1 MDKLWL
7 TCSPRGGTLS
17 LFIALER
24 SPPSSSL
31 VTHACEEK
39 IKISNWWTS
48 CWGDWGGGG
57 SKAPETPHA
66 VIGHQP
72 STNELCLRCASA
84 TLNKAVS
91 QLSIIFTF
99 HSLHKL
105 FKNASCP
112 EELCVYLD

>member
-1 MDKLWL
+1 MPVKRKSKSV
-7 TCSPRGGTLS
+7 TGGRVVGET
-17 LFIALER
+17 
-24 SPPSSSL
+24 
-31 VTHACEEK
+31 
-39 IKISNWWTS
+39 
-48 CWGDWGGGG
+48 GGGRG